1 MTLPQNDS
9 SSVLG
14 IEIGSENTRSF
25 LFDVVEGTYH
35 FIAGGTVSS
44 TQKEPFYDIGEGI
57 LAAISQ
63 LQLVTGRI
71 LLDHE
76 GNLIFPAQPNGE
88 GVDRLFIT
96 ASGGPPVKIA
106 AFGLLSEVS
115 LDSAN
120 HLARTTYSI
129 VKDSFGINDRRSAQV
144 QMGSLVSGRPD
155 IIIFAG
161 GTNRGATRSVIRVAQ
176 MIALALSTMPID
188 KRPEV
193 LYCGNRVVGKTVL
206 EILEKHAKVTV
217 TDNIRPKLE
226 LEDLRRGSEDLSQM
240 VLRNW
245 MKRLTGL
252 NRIAPIC
259 SETPSISSL
268 NYQRMI
274 RFLGKLYD
282 PAKGVLGI
290 DLGSVHTTI
299 STANTTR
306 STLDV
311 FPLGMGLGFEEALS
325 QIKIDDFTKWLTE
338 KASPNEVKETLWQK
352 TLHPGSIP
360 VDERGLGIELAA
372 ARAILNHC
380 MTELTK
386 QGNFVASSFEP
397 IFIGGS
403 TITRAAT
410 PQQILLTVLDGIQP
424 TGIFPLILDKHGLLP
439 VLGAISV
446 QNQVLPVHVM
456 ETTAFTNLATVLAI
470 ESRASEGTPIV
481 NARLTYKTGNYMDLE
496 IKQGSIATLPLP
508 SGEIGSLS
516 LSYSRRTFVEGLIN
530 SEEPI
535 KVRGGICGIVL
546 DARGRPLR
554 IARTENSRREQ
565 YKRWMFMLGG

>member
-14 IEIGSENTRSF
+14 IEIGSENTRAF

-44 TQKEPFYDIGEGI
+44 TQREPFYDIGEGI

-76 GNLIFPAQPNGE
+76 GNLIFPSQPNGE
-88 GVDRLFIT
+88 GVDRLFVT

-106 AFGLLSEVS
+106 TFGLLSEVS
-115 LDSAN
+115 LESAN
-120 HLARTTYSI
+120 HLAGTTYGI
-129 VKDSFGINDRRSAQV
+129 VNDSFGINDRRSAQV
-144 QMGSLVSGRPD
+144 QMASLVNGRPD
-155 IIIFAG
+155 IILFAG
-161 GTNRGATRSVIRVAQ
+161 GTNRGATRSIVRVAQ
-176 MIALALSTMPID
+176 MIALALSTMPVD

-193 LYCGNRVVGKTVL
+193 LFCGNRVVAKTVL
-206 EILEKHAKVTV
+206 EILEKYTKVTV
-217 TDNIRPKLE
+217 TDNIRPRLE
-226 LEDLRRGSEDLSQM
+226 VEDLRKSSEDLTQM
-240 VLRNW
+240 VLRIW

-259 SETPSISSL
+259 SDTPSISSL
-268 NYQRMI
+268 NYQRMM
-274 RFLGKLYD
+274 RFLGMLYD

-290 DLGSVHTTI
+290 DLGSAHTTI

-306 STLDV
+306 SSLNI
-311 FPLGMGLGFEEALS
+311 FPLGMGDGFEEALS
-325 QIKIDDFTKWLTE
+325 KIDTEDISKWLTE
-338 KASPNEVKETLWQK
+338 KVPLNEIKDTLWQK

-360 VDERGLGIELAA
+360 VDDRGLGIELAA
-372 ARAILNHC
+372 ARAILEYC
-380 MTELTK
+380 MKELNK
-386 QGNFVASSFEP
+386 QGTLVASSFEP
-397 IFIGGS
+397 IFVSGS

-410 PQQILLTVLDGIQP
+410 PQQILLTLLDGIQP

-439 VLGAISV
+439 VLGAISSL
-446 QNQVLPVHVM
+446 NQVLPIQVM
-456 ETTAFTNLATVLAI
+456 ETTAFTNLATVLTI
-470 ESRASEGTPIV
+470 ESRTSEGTPIV

-496 IKQGSIATLPLP
+496 VKQGSIATLPLA
-508 SGEIGSLS
+508 SGETGFLS

-535 KVRGGICGIVL
+535 RVRGGICGIVL

-554 IARTENSRREQ
+554 LAKTENLRREQ

>member
-14 IEIGSENTRSF
+14 IEIGSENTRAF

-44 TQKEPFYDIGEGI
+44 TQREPFYDIGEGI

-76 GNLIFPAQPNGE
+76 GNLIFPSQPNGE
-88 GVDRLFIT
+88 GVDRLFVT

-106 AFGLLSEVS
+106 TFGLLSEVS
-115 LDSAN
+115 LESAN
-120 HLARTTYSI
+120 HLAGTTYGI
-129 VKDSFGINDRRSAQV
+129 VNDSFGINDRRSAQV
-144 QMGSLVSGRPD
+144 QMASLVNGRPD
-155 IIIFAG
+155 IILFAG
-161 GTNRGATRSVIRVAQ
+161 GTNRGATRSIVRVAQ
-176 MIALALSTMPID
+176 MIALALSTMPVD

-193 LYCGNRVVGKTVL
+193 LFCGNRVVAKTVL
-206 EILEKHAKVTV
+206 EILEKYAKVTI
-217 TDNIRPKLE
+217 TDNIRPRLE
-226 LEDLRRGSEDLSQM
+226 VEDLRKSSEDLTQM
-240 VLRNW
+240 VLRSW

-259 SETPSISSL
+259 SDTPSISSL
-268 NYQRMI
+268 NYQRMM
-274 RFLGKLYD
+274 RFLGMLYD

-290 DLGSVHTTI
+290 DLGSAHTTI

-306 STLDV
+306 SSLNI
-311 FPLGMGLGFEEALS
+311 FPLGMGDGFEEALS
-325 QIKIDDFTKWLTE
+325 KIDTEDISKWLTE
-338 KASPNEVKETLWQK
+338 KVPLNEIKDTLWQK

-360 VDERGLGIELAA
+360 VDDRGLGIELAA
-372 ARAILNHC
+372 ARAILEYC
-380 MTELTK
+380 MKELNK
-386 QGNFVASSFEP
+386 QGNLVASSFEP
-397 IFIGGS
+397 IFVSGS

-410 PQQILLTVLDGIQP
+410 PQQILLTLLDGIQP

-439 VLGAISV
+439 VLGAISSL
-446 QNQVLPVHVM
+446 NQVLPIQVM
-456 ETTAFTNLATVLAI
+456 ETTAFTNLATVLTI
-470 ESRASEGTPIV
+470 ESRTSEGTPIV

-496 IKQGSIATLPLP
+496 VKQGSIATLPLA
-508 SGEIGSLS
+508 SGETGFLS

-535 KVRGGICGIVL
+535 RVRGGICGIVL

-554 IARTENSRREQ
+554 LAKTENLRREQ

>member
-14 IEIGSENTRSF
+14 IEIGSENTRAF

-35 FIAGGTVSS
+35 FIAGGTVTS

-76 GNLIFPAQPNGE
+76 GNLIFPEQPNGE
-88 GVDRLFIT
+88 GVDRLFVT

-106 AFGLLSEVS
+106 TFGLLNEVS
-115 LDSAN
+115 LESAN
-120 HLARTTYSI
+120 HLAGTTYSI
-129 VKDSFGINDRRSAQV
+129 LMDSFGINDRRSAQV
-144 QMGSLVSGRPD
+144 QMASLVNGRPD
-155 IIIFAG
+155 IILFAG
-161 GTNRGATRSVIRVAQ
+161 GTTRGATRSVVRVAQ
-176 MIALALSTMPID
+176 MIALALSTMPVD

-193 LYCGNRVVGKTVL
+193 LFCGNRIVAKTIL
-206 EILEKHAKVTV
+206 EILDKHAKVIIS
-217 TDNIRPKLE
+217 DNIRPNLE
-226 LEDLRRGSEDLSQM
+226 VEDLRKSSDDLTQM
-240 VLRNW
+240 VLRIW
-245 MKRLTGL
+245 MKRLTGF
-252 NRIAPIC
+252 NRISPIC
-259 SETPSISSL
+259 SDTPSISSL

-290 DLGSVHTTI
+290 DLGSAHTTI
-299 STANTTR
+299 ATANTTR
-306 STLDV
+306 NSLNI
-311 FPLGMGLGFEEALS
+311 FPLGMGDGLEEALS
-325 QIKIDDFTKWLTE
+325 RINIEDITKWLTE
-338 KASPNEVKETLWQK
+338 KITLTEVKESLCQK

-360 VDERGLGIELAA
+360 IDEKGLGIELAV
-372 ARAILNHC
+372 ARAILEHC
-380 MTELTK
+380 LKELMK
-386 QGNFVASSFEP
+386 QGNLVASSFEP

-403 TITRAAT
+403 TITRAGT
-410 PQQILLTVLDGIQP
+410 PQQMLLTLLDGIQP

-439 VLGAISV
+439 VLGAISS
-446 QNQVLPVHVM
+446 QNPVLPVQVM
-456 ETTAFTNLATVLAI
+456 ETTAFTNLATVLTI
-470 ESRASEGTPIV
+470 ESRASEGTPIL
-481 NARLTYKTGNYMDLE
+481 NARLTYKTGNYMDIE

-508 SGEIGSLS
+508 SGETGTLS

-554 IARTENSRREQ
+554 LAKTESLRREQ